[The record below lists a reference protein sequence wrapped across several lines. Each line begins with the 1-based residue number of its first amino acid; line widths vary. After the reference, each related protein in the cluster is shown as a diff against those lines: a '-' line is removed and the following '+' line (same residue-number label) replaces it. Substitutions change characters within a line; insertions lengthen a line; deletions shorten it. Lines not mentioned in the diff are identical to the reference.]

1 MISVKDLNEDDKIKV
16 QETNG
21 VGVTVK
27 IKNVYHIIQSSLDIN
42 KWFADVEAIDGRT
55 WTIDDSYD
63 FYLLPNM
70 NEETKKTLDDKVNHP
85 SHYNSE
91 KGIDLIEFCRQQFT
105 EEEFRGAMKFTQ
117 MRYSLRTGRKEN
129 DIQNQKKLE
138 EYANRFVGAL
148 ENGR

>member
-1 MISVKDLNEDDKIKV
+1 MSIKDLIIGDRIRI
-16 QETNG
+16 QEVNG
-21 VGVTVK
+21 VEITVQ
-27 IKNVYHIIQSSLDIN
+27 IKNVYRLVQSSLDID
-42 KWFADVEAIDGRT
+42 KSVADVEAIDERT
-55 WTIDDSYD
+55 WTIDDCYD
-63 FYLLPNM
+63 FYSLPNG

>member
-1 MISVKDLNEDDKIKV
+1 MSIKDLIIGDRIRIQEFNSVEITV
-16 QETNG
+16 Q
-21 VGVTVK
+21 
-27 IKNVYHIIQSSLDIN
+27 IKNVYRLVQSSLDID
-42 KWFADVEAIDGRT
+42 KWVADVEAIDERT
-55 WTIDDSYD
+55 WTIDDCYD
-63 FYLLPNM
+63 FYSLPNG

-129 DIQNQKKLE
+129 DIQDQKKLE
-138 EYANRFVGAL
+138 EYAKRFVGAL